1 MRLDVLVLDGV
12 FDTGLSAVLDVFAT
26 ANELA
31 AGLGVDVPPF
41 EVARVGLRRRVRT
54 SQGLTVPVAT
64 LVDAVTP
71 DWVVVP
77 AIGYKMPETLLPAL
91 HRPDVR
97 DAGAALRR
105 RAAAGSQIAAACIG
119 TFVLAESGLLDRQ
132 QATTTWWLGP
142 LFRQRYPA
150 VRLDDARML
159 VRSGPFVT
167 AGAALGHMDMA
178 LWLVRQASP
187 VLADLVARYLIVD
200 QRPAQSVYV
209 VADHLAHADPVVQRF
224 ETWARARLVAGFSLD
239 EAARAVGASKRTLA
253 RRLSQVL
260 NKSPMSYFQD
270 LRVERAVHLLKTSDS
285 SLEQIAERV
294 GYADGVTLRNLLRR
308 RTGRSARDIR
318 ASARGQEQQRPAAA
332 PAGRRRRA

>member
-1 MRLDVLVLDGV
+1 MRIRVLVLDGV

-31 AGLGVDVPPF
+31 ARSGVDVPPF
-41 EVARVGLRRRVRT
+41 EVAVGGVRRRVRT
-54 SQGLTVPVAT
+54 SQGLTVPVGP
-64 LVDAVTP
+64 LLDAAAE

-77 AIGYKMPETLLPAL
+77 AIGHKMPETLLPAL
-91 HRPDVR
+91 DRPDVH
-97 DAGAALRR
+97 DAGAALRE
-105 RAAAGSQIAAACIG
+105 RAAAGTRIAAACIG

-132 QATTTWWLGP
+132 RATTTWWLAP
-142 LFRQRYPA
+142 LFRQRYPT
-150 VRLDDARML
+150 VQVDDARML

-178 LWLVRQASP
+178 LWMVRQASP

-200 QRPAQSVYV
+200 QRPAQSAYV
-209 VADHLAHADPVVQRF
+209 VTDHLAHADPLVQRF
-224 ETWARARLVAGFSLD
+224 EQWARARLAEGFSLD

-260 NKSPMSYFQD
+260 DKSPMAYVQD
-270 LRVERAVHLLKTSDS
+270 LRVERAVHLLKTSDR
-285 SLEQIAERV
+285 SLEQIAALV

-318 ASARGQEQQRPAAA
+318 ASA
-332 PAGRRRRA
+332 